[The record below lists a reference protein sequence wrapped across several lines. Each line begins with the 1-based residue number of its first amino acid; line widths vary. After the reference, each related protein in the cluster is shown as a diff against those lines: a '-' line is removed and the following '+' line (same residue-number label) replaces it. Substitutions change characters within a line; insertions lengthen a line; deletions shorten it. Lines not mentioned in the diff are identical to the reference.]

1 MFLRGQA
8 SKRTLEMKMIFKKNN
23 GEKIIKKMNE
33 REEKNEEISCYV
45 V

>member
-23 GEKIIKKMNE
+23 GKKKKKMNE
-33 REEKNEEISCYV
+33 REEKNEEISCSV

>member
-23 GEKIIKKMNE
+23 GEKEKKMNE
-33 REEKNEEISCYV
+33 REEKNEEISCSV